1 MLKKEHQILN
11 AFVEKPWKKFTFK
24 EIKLYSKKKS
34 ESYVYNSLKK
44 FVKENILLEEKVGN
58 SVIYFLNF
66 SLLKTLI
73 YAGFI
78 AEYIAWHRKNIPYG
92 DLNGIILKI
101 PTDFFI
107 FIITGSYANNTQKKS
122 SDIDVAIV
130 CDDSFEP
137 KKIYAELRH
146 ECMLNIPPIH
156 LYTFKKS
163 EFLNMLLDVKAN
175 YGKEIAKNNLI
186 LSGGKEYY
194 KIVSEAIKNGFN
206 G

>member
-1 MLKKEHQILN
+1 MLKKEYQILK
-11 AFVEKPWKKFTFK
+11 AFIDKPWKKFTFK
-24 EIKLYSKKKS
+24 EIKEYSRKKS
-34 ESYVYNSLKK
+34 ESYVYDSLKK
-44 FVKENILLEEKVGN
+44 FVKENTLLEEKVGN
-58 SVIYFLNF
+58 SVLYFLNF
-66 SLLKTLI
+66 SSPKTLI

-78 AEYIAWHRKNIPYG
+78 AEYIAWHRKNIPYD
-92 DLNGIILKI
+92 DLKSIISKI

-107 FIITGSYANNTQKKS
+107 FIITGSYANNTQKKN
-122 SDIDVAIV
+122 SDIDVAII

-146 ECMLNIPPIH
+146 DCMLNIPPIH

-163 EFLNMLLDVKAN
+163 EFLSMLLDAKAN
-175 YGKEIAKNNLI
+175 YGREIVKNNLI